1 MTHWKK
7 EKDKET
13 EQQSY
18 KDLYCVMNCYRFTPP
33 NTFGDPDLFEGM
45 EMKDS
50 KSNRPTTATM
60 TNTTNNK

>member
-1 MTHWKK
+1 
-7 EKDKET
+7 
-13 EQQSY
+13 
-18 KDLYCVMNCYRFTPP
+18 MNCYRFTPP